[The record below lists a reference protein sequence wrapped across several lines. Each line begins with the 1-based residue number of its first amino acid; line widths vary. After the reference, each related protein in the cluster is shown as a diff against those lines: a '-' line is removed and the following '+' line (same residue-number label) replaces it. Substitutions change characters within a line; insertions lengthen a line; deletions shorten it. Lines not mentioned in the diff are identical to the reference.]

1 MTKYKP
7 IIFLA
12 FLFLAGCT
20 KDFEEI
26 NTNPN
31 SPDKITSPG
40 VLFTNVIRGSVNGNF
55 GSSYRMG
62 VIAGDMN
69 YNDFS
74 GNFSNWVRA
83 DASGL
88 FLWNYYDYIRDLN
101 EVITIADA
109 DGLNNYKGVALVL
122 RSWMFQNLTDLYGP
136 IPFREAANAKLQGI
150 ASPKYEQQQ
159 AVYAGLLADLEE
171 ANTLLGST
179 SENVIGDIIFNS
191 DISRWKKFSTGLMI
205 RLLMRQSKQVDP
217 SPALANILNN
227 PAKYP
232 LFTSNAD
239 QAALDYIADSDGNS
253 MPLFTR
259 SASDYVTSTRVSK
272 NLVDNL
278 KLLNDPRLPVYALP
292 TQVSVVGADPDP
304 ANFEYVGGVNGNGP
318 LSDPRNYSAPGMLW
332 APRSFSPDLA
342 SKDAAQGIILTYSE
356 EQFNLAEAA
365 EKGYISGGSTAAA
378 DYYLNGIEDQF
389 NYYAERVGTRYA
401 ASYLKLNGEDVI
413 PDNSYY
419 TQPTVAYTGTQEE
432 KLEKIARQKWLSLYF
447 VGYEAWFEWR
457 RTGFP
462 EIVIGTQ
469 GPGYIARR
477 ALYPADETRIN
488 ETNYAQAVQW
498 LGADDLKT
506 RVWWDK

>member
-7 IIFLA
+7 IILLS

-40 VLFTNVIRGSVNGNF
+40 VLLTNVIRGSVNESFGN
-55 GSSYRMG
+55 SYRMG

-74 GNFSNWVRA
+74 GNFNNWVRA
-83 DASGL
+83 DASGI
-88 FLWNYYDYIRDLN
+88 FFWHYYDYIRDIN
-101 EVITIADA
+101 EVIAIADA
-109 DGLNNYKGVALVL
+109 SGLNNYKGVAMVL
-122 RSWMFQNLTDLYGP
+122 RSWLFQNLTDVYGP
-136 IPFREAANAKLQGI
+136 IPFREASNAKLEGI
-150 ASPKYEQQQ
+150 TNPKYEQQQ
-159 AVYAGLLADLEE
+159 EVYAGLLADLEE

-179 SENVIGDIIFNS
+179 SETVTGDIIFNS

-217 SPALANILNN
+217 SAALANILNN

-292 TQVSVVGADPDP
+292 TQVSVVGTDPDP
-304 ANFEYVGGVNGNGP
+304 ADFEYEGGVNGNGP

-332 APRSFSPDLA
+332 APRSFAPDLA

-365 EKGYISGGSTAAA
+365 EKGYISGGSAAAA

-389 NYYAERVGTRYA
+389 AYYAGRVGTRYA
-401 ASYLKLNGEDVI
+401 ASYLKLKGEDVV

-419 TQPTVAYTGTQEE
+419 TQSTVAYNGTQEE

-462 EIVIGTQ
+462 EIVIGSQ
-469 GPGYIARR
+469 GPGFIARR

-488 ETNYAQAVQW
+488 EANYAQAVQW

>member
-1 MTKYKP
+1 MKKYKSV
-7 IIFLA
+7 IFLS
-12 FLFLAGCT
+12 FLFLVSCT

-26 NTNPN
+26 NSNPN
-31 SPDKITSPG
+31 SPEKITTPG
-40 VLFTNVIRGSVNGNF
+40 VLFTNIIRGSVNDNF
-55 GSSYRMG
+55 SSSYRMG

-69 YNDFS
+69 YNNFS
-74 GNFSNWVRA
+74 GDFNNWVRA

-88 FLWNYYDYIRDLN
+88 FLWKYYDYIRDLN
-101 EVITIADA
+101 EVIAIADA
-109 DGLNNYKGVALVL
+109 GGMGNYKGVALVL

-136 IPFREAANAKLQGI
+136 VPFREAANAKLEGI
-150 ASPKYEQQQ
+150 NSPKYEQQQ
-159 AVYAGLLADLEE
+159 AIYEGLLADLEE
-171 ANTLLGST
+171 ASSLLGST
-179 SENVIGDIIFNS
+179 SEKIEGDILFGG
-191 DISRWKKFSTGLMI
+191 DIGRWKKFSTGLMI

-217 SPALANILNN
+217 SAALTTILNN
-227 PAKYP
+227 PDKYP

-239 QAALDYIADSDGNS
+239 QAALNYIADSDGNS
-253 MPLFTR
+253 SPLFTR

-278 KLLNDPRLPVYALP
+278 QLLNDPRLPVYALP
-292 TQVSVVGADPDP
+292 TQVSVVGTDPNPADFD
-304 ANFEYVGGVNGNGP
+304 YVGGVNGNGP
-318 LSDPRNYSAPGMLW
+318 LIDPRDYSTPGMLW
-332 APRSFSPDLA
+332 APRSYSPDWA
-342 SKDAAQGIILTYSE
+342 SRDAAQGIILTYSE

-365 EKGYISGGSTAAA
+365 EKGYIPGGSDAAE

-389 NYYAERVGTRYA
+389 AYYAGRVGSRYEN
-401 ASYLKLNGEDVI
+401 SYLKLKGEDVI

-419 TQPTVAYTGTQEE
+419 TQAAVAYSGTQAE

-462 EIVIGTQ
+462 EIVVGTQ

-488 ETNYAQAVQW
+488 IDNYNQAVQW

>member
-1 MTKYKP
+1 MTKIKS
-7 IIFLA
+7 IILIS

-31 SPDKITSPG
+31 SPDKITNPG
-40 VLFTNVIRGSVNGNF
+40 VLLTNIIRGSVNDNF
-55 GSSYRMG
+55 SSAYRMG
-62 VIAGDMN
+62 VVVGDMN

-74 GNFSNWVRA
+74 GNFSNWART

-88 FLWNYYDYIRDLN
+88 FLWKFYDYIRDLN
-101 EVITIADA
+101 EVISIAEA
-109 DGLNNYKGVALVL
+109 DGLKNYKGVALVL

-136 IPFREAANAKLQGI
+136 VPFREAANAKLQEI
-150 ASPKYEQQQ
+150 INPKYEQQEAIYQ
-159 AVYAGLLADLEE
+159 GLLADLEE
-171 ANTLLGST
+171 ASSLLGT
-179 SENVIGDIIFNS
+179 TNENIIGDILFNS
-191 DISRWKKFSTGLMI
+191 DLSRWKKFSTGLMI
-205 RLLMRQSKQVDP
+205 RLLMRQSKQTDP
-217 SPALANILNN
+217 SAALTNILNN

-239 QAALDYIADSDGNS
+239 QVALTYIADSDGNS
-253 MPLFTR
+253 SPLFTR

-292 TQVSVVGADPDP
+292 TQVSVVGVDPDP
-304 ANFEYVGGVNGNGP
+304 ADFDYVGGINANGP
-318 LSDPRNYSAPGMLW
+318 LSDPRNFSAPGILW
-332 APRSFSPDLA
+332 APRSYSPDLA
-342 SKDAAQGIILTYSE
+342 SRDAAQGIILTYSE

-365 EKGYISGGSTAAA
+365 EKGYIPGGSVAAE
-378 DYYLNGIEDQF
+378 DYYLNGIRDQF
-389 NYYAERVGTRYA
+389 AYYAARVGNRYA
-401 ASYLKLNGEDVI
+401 TSYLKLKGADVI

-419 TQPTVAYTGTQEE
+419 TQPAVAYSGIQSE

-447 VGYEAWFEWR
+447 VGFESWFEWR

-462 EIVIGTQ
+462 DIVVGSQ
-469 GPGYIARR
+469 GPGFIARR
-477 ALYPADETRIN
+477 CLYPADETRIN
-488 ETNYAQAVQW
+488 ENNYSQAVQW
-498 LGADDLKT
+498 LGSDDLKT